1 MNELQ
6 EKIAAIRIKRTL
18 KNIAKKQVGTIDFV
32 NIVKWQ
38 MRHENPDMSVSDCM
52 LIFCVSTNLN

>member
-18 KNIAKKQVGTIDFV
+18 KNIAKKQVETIDFV

-38 MRHENPDMSVSDCM
+38 MRHENPDMSVSDCG
-52 LIFCVSTNLN
+52 LTFHIVKELN

>member
-6 EKIAAIRIKRTL
+6 EKIAAIRIKRTI

-38 MRHENPDMSVSDCM
+38 MRHENPNISVSDCV
-52 LIFCVSTNLN
+52 LTFHIVKELN